1 MKKIIALALV
11 LTLCLVLFCS
21 CGINGEYEFDSN
33 IYWTSNFMFL
43 MKSSDF
49 YIESK
54 DGNLTLNTKRQGS
67 SGYDYIGYEIS
78 CVGVLT
84 RFWLTSSNFDDM
96 ISDGMWQ
103 DGFSAEQI
111 RIETKEAWKVMDGDE
126 LKAYFLLQSD
136 GSALYVS
143 IDDGVCNRIVKLNK
157 VDKKF

>member
-1 MKKIIALALV
+1 
-11 LTLCLVLFCS
+11 
-21 CGINGEYEFDSN
+21 
-33 IYWTSNFMFL
+33 
-43 MKSSDF
+43 
-49 YIESK
+49 
-54 DGNLTLNTKRQGS
+54 
-67 SGYDYIGYEIS
+67 
-78 CVGVLT
+78 
-84 RFWLTSSNFDDM
+84 M